1 MSDEQAVAAVRSV
14 MYQMAERYGAGD
26 VDGVMELFLENGPMN
41 IGTGA
46 DEARLGFAGVKR
58 LIARDVSQVDGLA
71 MNMDSLSVNV
81 VGDAAFAFSDVVF
94 TAVIEGERT
103 NYPAR
108 STVGLIRTDAGWRI
122 AQIHTSF
129 AYDGQVRGRSWPV
142 QLTRTLAELLHAVD
156 TEAGSEV
163 LDNASLGTATILF
176 TDIVD
181 STLLS
186 ESKGDQEWSTVIN
199 EHFEVTRLIVEAE
212 GGSVV
217 KTLGDGGMYVFPA
230 ATSALIAAVRIQQE
244 TSVSD
249 NALKLRAGVHTGD
262 VIRGADDYLG
272 LTVNKAA
279 RVAAAAEGEQILVS
293 SSTVESVNSTHFEFG
308 APFTAELKGI
318 SGTHNLTPLHW
329 RNSEPTLE
337 QGDNSG

>member
-1 MSDEQAVAAVRSV
+1 MNDEQSVAEVRSL

-26 VDGVMELFLENGPMN
+26 VDGVMELFVENRPMN

-46 DEARLGFAGVKR
+46 DEARLGSAEVRR

-71 MNMDSLSVNV
+71 MNMDNLSVNV

-94 TAVIEGERT
+94 TAVIEGDRT
-103 NYPAR
+103 SYPAR
-108 STVGLIRTDAGWRI
+108 STVGLTRTDAGWRI

-129 AYDGQVRGRSWPV
+129 AYDGQVSGRSWPV

-163 LDNASLGTATILF
+163 LDKATLGTATILF

-181 STLLS
+181 STLIS
-186 ESKGDQEWSTVIN
+186 ESKGDQEWSTVITD
-199 EHFEVTRLIVEAE
+199 HFEVTRMIVEAE

-244 TSVSD
+244 TVGSD
-249 NALKLRAGVHTGD
+249 NGLKVRAGVHTGD
-262 VIRGADDYLG
+262 VIRDADDYLG

-308 APFTAELKGI
+308 TPFTAELKGI
-318 SGTHNLTPLHW
+318 SGTHNLRPLRWMKGETP
-329 RNSEPTLE
+329 PE
-337 QGDNSG
+337 QVVNFE